1 MYMENAESRAPKSNC
16 IVRRR
21 VGKNIFRKFSPTF
34 FFFLV
39 IIKNV
44 FVVVGNTHYFFSA
57 SVLLQTQMSHV
68 PIKENRRNKNK

>member
-1 MYMENAESRAPKSNC
+1 MMENVWKM
-16 IVRRR
+16 RR
-21 VGKNIFRKFSPTF
+21 VEHPKVIVIGGLEKIFLENFLLL
-34 FFFLV
+34 FFFLD

-68 PIKENRRNKNK
+68 PIKEKPAK